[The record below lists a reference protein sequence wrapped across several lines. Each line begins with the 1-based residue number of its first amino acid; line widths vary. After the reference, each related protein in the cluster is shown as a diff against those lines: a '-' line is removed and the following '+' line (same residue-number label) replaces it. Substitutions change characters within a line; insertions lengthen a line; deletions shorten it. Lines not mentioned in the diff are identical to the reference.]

1 MLNHD
6 CMAQKPESI
15 FFMIY
20 VYSTKSLLAIARRN
34 AATLIDGTF
43 STT

>member
-15 FFMIY
+15 FSIIY
-20 VYSTKSLLAIARRN
+20 VYSTKSLLAIAWGN
-34 AATLIDGTF
+34 ADTLIDGTF